1 MTASSKEYEDSARN
15 PVKLATNT
23 SGVVKSVLSISEEG
37 VARTLTFQKS
47 IQLARRAYVLRA
59 KKKVLEPLRIWF
71 TVRRGASFYFMPAH
85 VSGLGTVSVKVVSVN
100 PRNRNGSL
108 PSTSATIYVFDSK
121 TGSEL
126 ARVAGDSLTAIR
138 TAASS
143 ALATELLALRWTDS
157 LGIIGT
163 GKQAHAHLLAMLEA
177 RNISQVLVYS
187 PSKAHRKRFIRKASQ
202 ITPVPVYAER
212 SAEEVARRSHVLVL
226 ATSSRVPLFRG
237 SAVRLGTHV
246 NAIGAA
252 LPSSR
257 EMDTALV
264 KRSILVVDSL
274 EQAVANC
281 GDIMIPLKLG
291 AITKSHIKAELGEL
305 LLDPSIIKRRR
316 TDVTVFKAGGLGVL
330 DAVFADY
337 VVSQFRRS

>member
-1 MTASSKEYEDSARN
+1 M
-15 PVKLATNT
+15 
-23 SGVVKSVLSISEEG
+23 KSVLSISEEDVG
-37 VARTLTFQKS
+37 RTLTVQKS

-59 KKKVLEPLRIWF
+59 KKKVLEPLRTWF
-71 TVRRGASFYFMPAH
+71 TAQGRTSFYFMPAH

-100 PRNRNGSL
+100 PRNRNSSL

-126 ARVAGDSLTAIR
+126 AHIEGDNLTAIR

-143 ALATELLALRWTDS
+143 ALATDILALEEADS

-163 GKQAHAHLLAMLEA
+163 GKQAQAHLPAMLEV
-177 RNISQVLVYS
+177 RNISNVLVYS
-187 PSKAHRKRFIRKASQ
+187 PSKAHRKRFVRTAFKN
-202 ITPVPVYAER
+202 TTVPIVAER
-212 SAEEVARRSHVLVL
+212 SAEEVARKSDILVL

-237 SAVRLGTHV
+237 AKVLLGTHV

-257 EMDTALV
+257 EMDTNLV

-274 EQAVANC
+274 EQAVTTY
-281 GDIMIPLKLG
+281 GDIMIPLKEK
-291 AITKSHIKAELGEL
+291 AITKSHIRVELGML
-305 LLDPSIIKRRR
+305 LFDPAVIERGMNDI
-316 TDVTVFKAGGLGVL
+316 TVFKAGGLGVL

-337 VVSQFRRS
+337 MVSQFK

>member
-1 MTASSKEYEDSARN
+1 MTAISKEYEDSARN

-23 SGVVKSVLSISEEG
+23 SGVVKSVLSISEEDVG
-37 VARTLTFQKS
+37 QTLTFQKS
-47 IQLARRAYVLRA
+47 IHLALRAYVPGG
-59 KKKVLEPLRIWF
+59 KKKVLEPLRTWL

-126 ARVAGDSLTAIR
+126 ARVAGDNLTAIR

-143 ALATELLALRWTDS
+143 ALATELLALRETDS

-163 GKQAHAHLLAMLEA
+163 GKQAHAHLLAMLQA

-187 PSKAHRKRFIRKASQ
+187 PSKAHRKRFVRKASQ
-202 ITPVPVYAER
+202 ITTVPVYAER

-226 ATSSRVPLFRG
+226 ATSSGVPLFRG

-257 EMDTALV
+257 EMDTVLV

-274 EQAVANC
+274 EQAVANY
-281 GDIMIPLKLG
+281 G
-291 AITKSHIKAELGEL
+291 AIS
-305 LLDPSIIKRRR
+305 
-316 TDVTVFKAGGLGVL
+316 
-330 DAVFADY
+330 
-337 VVSQFRRS
+337 

>member
-1 MTASSKEYEDSARN
+1 MTDISNEYEDSARN
-15 PVKLATNT
+15 HVKLPINT
-23 SGVVKSVLSISEEG
+23 SGVVKSVLSISEEDVG
-37 VARTLTFQKS
+37 RTLTFQKS
-47 IQLARRAYVLRA
+47 IQLGRRAYALRA
-59 KKKVLEPLRIWF
+59 KKKVLEPLRTWF
-71 TVRRGASFYFMPAH
+71 TVRGGASFYFMPAH
-85 VSGLGTVSVKVVSVN
+85 VSGLDTVSVKVVSVN

-126 ARVAGDSLTAIR
+126 ARVAGDNLTAIR

-143 ALATELLALRWTDS
+143 ALATELLSLRETDS

-177 RNISQVLVYS
+177 RDISQVLVYS
-187 PSKAHRKRFIRKASQ
+187 PSKAHRQSFVRKASQ
-202 ITPVPVYAER
+202 ISPVPVYAER

-237 SAVRLGTHV
+237 STVRLGTHV

-274 EQAVANC
+274 EQAVANY
-281 GDIMIPLKLG
+281 GDIMIPLKEG
-291 AITKSHIKAELGEL
+291 AITKSHMKAELGEL

-316 TDVTVFKAGGLGVL
+316 NDITVFKAGGLGVL

-337 VVSQFRRS
+337 VVSQF